1 MTQRG
6 YKNPPKAHQ
15 FKKGKSGNPKGRPR
29 KKKQSSSDPGLDL
42 IASVHRELRKSVF
55 VQENGKHR
63 EISKLDAF
71 SAQLVAQSVNGKPSQ
86 QKMLLSL
93 LMLDTHEET
102 EKQTLEQLQ
111 SHDEDLLN
119 ELYEQLNA
127 IEDDTPDDGDGLGV
141 MLMTKITPAHIHAR
155 ARSSVGHFF
164 EYLYPLLHPKR
175 PIEMDWYI
183 HAMSEAI
190 MSLSRGETNPAYH
203 QCPSP
208 LFKNQSLHHLQYRFY
223 LGKRSKC
230 RDHASYLRGR
240 AHTGTCEQRTSL
252 DAPSRLHAFV
262 STHTLCWYWI
272 SRSGPAYKCWWQSSL
287 HICAGHNDRSWC
299 RLDHPG

>member
-1 MTQRG
+1 MTKRG

-111 SHDEDLLN
+111 SYDEDLLN
-119 ELYEQLNA
+119 DLYEQLGSM
-127 IEDDTPDDGDGLGV
+127 DDYPPDGDDNKGGDV
-141 MLMTKITPAHIHAR
+141 
-155 ARSSVGHFF
+155 
-164 EYLYPLLHPKR
+164 
-175 PIEMDWYI
+175 D
-183 HAMSEAI
+183 
-190 MSLSRGETNPAYH
+190 
-203 QCPSP
+203 
-208 LFKNQSLHHLQYRFY
+208 
-223 LGKRSKC
+223 
-230 RDHASYLRGR
+230 D
-240 AHTGTCEQRTSL
+240 
-252 DAPSRLHAFV
+252 
-262 STHTLCWYWI
+262 
-272 SRSGPAYKCWWQSSL
+272 
-287 HICAGHNDRSWC
+287 
-299 RLDHPG
+299 